1 MEDDNE
7 KEEYNV
13 GNSDQQSGDSTLL
26 YATAR
31 RSPES
36 LIYYGFCLENG
47 TYTVKIH
54 FVVMILTDKEA
65 YNSLGDAYLMYIFRK
80 IYYIFFN
87 FKILTYF
94 YQKGVLVRKDFN
106 IKEEAKLTG
115 SKLVIETFNISVA
128 DKTLEI
134 RLYWAGKGTTCIPN
148 RGNYGP
154 LLSHISVYLAG
165 LELLTGSFTLRK
177 LRAATNNF
185 DSVNRIGEG
194 GFGRVYKGILSDGI
208 VIAVKQLSSKSKQG
222 NQLLLVYVYMKN
234 NCLALALFGT
244 CYPFLLYII
253 CIKAYVIFSYCN

>member
-1 MEDDNE
+1 MDDDNE
-7 KEEYNV
+7 KEEYYV

-31 RSPES
+31 RSPQS

-47 TYTVKIH
+47 TYTVKLH
-54 FVVMILTDKEA
+54 FVEMIPTDKEA
-65 YNSLGDAYLMYIFRK
+65 YNSLGDIYSMYIFRK

-115 SKLVIETFNISVA
+115 SKLVIETFNISVT
-128 DKTLEI
+128 DNTLEI

-154 LLSHISVYLAG
+154 LISAISVCHNLAG

-185 DSVNRIGEG
+185 DSVNKIREG
-194 GFGRVYKGILSDGI
+194 GFGSVYKGILSDGI

-222 NQLLLVYVYMKN
+222 NCEFMTEIGMISNSVPNLVE
-234 NCLALALFGT
+234 L
-244 CYPFLLYII
+244 
-253 CIKAYVIFSYCN
+253 